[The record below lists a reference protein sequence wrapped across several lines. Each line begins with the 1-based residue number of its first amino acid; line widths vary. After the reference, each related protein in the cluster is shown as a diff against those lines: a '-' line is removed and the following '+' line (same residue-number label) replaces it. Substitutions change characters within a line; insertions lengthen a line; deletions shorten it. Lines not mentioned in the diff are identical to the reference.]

1 MQSQHCACCGQLFQ
15 PRAQTPQQTY
25 CPLIACQRER
35 RRHWQQLRRQKDADY
50 RENQAQAQR
59 AWAADHPEYW
69 KTYRASHPEYVERN
83 RTQQHTRD
91 AQRKQASSDLAKM
104 NASTHGKPL
113 PDGVYQ
119 LRRVTSDDLAKEDA
133 WMAEITLLST
143 A

>member
-1 MQSQHCACCGQLFQ
+1 MRSQRCACCGQLFQ

-25 CPLIACQRER
+25 CSLIACQRER
-35 RRHWQQLRRQKDADY
+35 RRLWQRSRRQNDADY

-59 AWAADHPEYW
+59 AWAADHPDYW

-83 RTQQHTRD
+83 RTLQHTRD
-91 AQRKQASSDLAKM
+91 AQQKQASSDLAKM
-104 NASTHGKPL
+104 NASTYGTPP

-119 LRRVTSDDLAKEDA
+119 IRRVTRDDLAKEDA
-133 WMAEITLLST
+133 WTAEITLLSM